1 MPKVDYDKPKKLH
14 EHFCDLVRGTMRR
27 QKVSQTE
34 LAEYLGLTYSS
45 ISLRLNGY
53 QDWKLL
59 EVFKT
64 MEYLELKGEDV
75 FCLREYSAG
84 KTD

>member
-1 MPKVDYDKPKKLH
+1 MKAKDYYHRAETLQNKFNDT
-14 EHFCDLVRGTMRR
+14 VRGTMKRE
-27 QKVSQTE
+27 KVSQTE

-75 FCLREYSAG
+75 FV
-84 KTD
+84 